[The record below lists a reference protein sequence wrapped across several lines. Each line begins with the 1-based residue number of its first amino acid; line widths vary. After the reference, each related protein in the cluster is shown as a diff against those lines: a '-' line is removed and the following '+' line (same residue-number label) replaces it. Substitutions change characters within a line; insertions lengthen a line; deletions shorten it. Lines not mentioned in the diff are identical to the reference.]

1 MTASHTGSDFS
12 GWSDARSDIDSQ
24 VEYGLEPNVDDVSR
38 EEAARRGDG
47 DDDLQ
52 GTKRQVGGAAV
63 AAGLAG
69 VLIAGPVVGLVAAGG
84 AAVVAT
90 TKGSAGNV
98 ARAAGDVTASAGERL
113 RKFDKKHQVT
123 SKASK
128 GFVKGAKWV
137 SKKMKVKD
145 RNSAGEN
152 LTA

>member
-1 MTASHTGSDFS
+1 MTTSNTGSDFS
-12 GWSDARSDIDSQ
+12 GWGDTHSDIDSE

-38 EEAARRGDG
+38 EEARHRDQ
-47 DDDLQ
+47 DNLQ

-69 VLIAGPVVGLVAAGG
+69 AILVGPVVGLVAAGG

-98 ARAAGDVTASAGERL
+98 ARAAGDVTANAGERL

-137 SKKMKVKD
+137 SNKIKVKD
-145 RNSAGEN
+145 RNGAGDN

>member
-1 MTASHTGSDFS
+1 MPASHTGSDFS
-12 GWSDARSDIDSQ
+12 GWNDARSDIDSQ

-38 EEAARRGDG
+38 EQSGGDEDG
-47 DDDLQ
+47 NLQ

-137 SKKMKVKD
+137 SNKIKVKD
-145 RNSAGEN
+145 RNGAGDN